1 MALKDHYL
9 IEDYPRVTDELESL
23 HKTFMDV
30 LESATVADFSTK
42 QSQLQNINRSLTVL
56 QELHK
61 KKIHR
66 DLYDPYGEYI
76 GRWY

>member
-9 IEDYPRVTDELESL
+9 VEDYPRVTDELESL
-23 HKTFMDV
+23 HMTFMDV
-30 LESATVADFSTK
+30 LESATAADFNTK
-42 QSQLQNINRSLTVL
+42 QKQLEKISRSLTVL

-61 KKIHR
+61 KKTRR
-66 DLYDPYGEYI
+66 DLYDPYGEYV

>member
-9 IEDYPRVTDELESL
+9 VEDYPRVTDELEIL
-23 HKTFMDV
+23 HKTFTEV
-30 LESATVADFSTK
+30 LGSATAADFSTK
-42 QSQLQNINRSLTVL
+42 QKQLENISRSLKVL

-76 GRWY
+76 GRY